1 MKFSRKSKPMYAM
14 GGNLSGSIFKG
25 SNPPPFM
32 DMNDPRY
39 IGINPAPIPALS
51 SSMPPP
57 FFKKGGLVAV
67 VEEKIK
73 KNKFQ
78 K

>member
-1 MKFSRKSKPMYAM
+1 MKFNRKSKPMYAM
-14 GGNLSGSIFKG
+14 GGNLRGSTLKG

-32 DMNDPRY
+32 DMGSPDYLGMP
-39 IGINPAPIPALS
+39 PIPALS

-73 KNKFQ
+73 RKFQ